1 MNSASIKK
9 MSNQT
14 SLREMI
20 RESVAFLKENEPPE
34 GYGVAFSGGKDSIVM
49 YEIVKRS
56 GVKFQTPHYSATGID
71 PPEVIQFMRKYYPE
85 IKFVHPKEGFYKLI
99 HKKGPPKVMYR
110 WC

>member
-1 MNSASIKK
+1 MN
-9 MSNQT
+9 NQT
-14 SLREMI
+14 SLRDMI

-49 YEIVKRS
+49 YEVVKRS

-71 PPEVIQFMRKYYPE
+71 PPEVVQFIKKYYPE
-85 IKFVHPKEGFYKLI
+85 VKLCHPKDSFYTSIRKW
-99 HKKGPPKVMYR
+99 GPPKMVYR